1 MNKRTLWSIVTLAVV
16 TLILGACGSKKND
29 ESVLKI
35 GATPTP
41 HAEILEHIKPLL
53 EKEGVTLE
61 ITTYT
66 DYTLPNK
73 ALANKDID
81 ANYFQH
87 IPFFDEA
94 VKENNYDFVNAGAIH
109 LEPVGIYSK
118 KYKNLKVIPDGATIY
133 VSNSKT
139 DWGRAIQILKDAG
152 LVTLKAGVEPT
163 TATFDDI
170 DKNVKHLKFNDE
182 SDPAMMTTLYENEEG
197 AAEMINSN
205 FAVDKGMDPQKDAI
219 ALEKESSPY
228 GNIIA
233 VRKGDEKRD
242 KVKKLVEVLHSKD
255 VQDWITKKWKGAV
268 VPVNE

>member
-1 MNKRTLWSIVTLAVV
+1 MKKRTLWILLTVVAVTLV
-16 TLILGACGSKKND
+16 LGACGNKKSD
-29 ESVLKI
+29 DAVLKI

-41 HAEILEHIKPLL
+41 HAEILEHIKPML

-87 IPFFDEA
+87 VPFFNEA
-94 VKENNYDFVNAGAIH
+94 VAENDYDFVNAGGIH
-109 LEPVGIYSK
+109 LEPVGIYSQ
-118 KYKNLKVIPDGATIY
+118 KYKSLEEIPEGSTIY

-139 DWGRAIQILKDAG
+139 DWGRAIQILADAG
-152 LVTLKAGVEPT
+152 LVTLKKGVDPL

-170 DKNVKHLKFNDE
+170 DKNEKNLKFNYE
-182 SDPAMMTTLYENEEG
+182 SDPAMMTTLYENKEG
-197 AAEMINSN
+197 AAELINSN
-205 FAVDKGMDPQKDAI
+205 FAVDKGLDPKKDAI

-228 GNIIA
+228 ANIIA
-233 VRKGDEKRD
+233 VRKGDED
-242 KVKKLVEVLHSKD
+242 SEKVKKLVKVLHSKE
-255 VQDWITKKWKGAV
+255 VQDWITDKWKGAV